1 MIVSS
6 VSFCRSAFAW
16 YPSSPVLFLI
26 LLARV
31 CRILAADVSGMM
43 NHPPIPNTAAMI
55 NVIQDVHLHP
65 RLDSVIKPPAIGP
78 ATGPANP
85 PAAKR
90 QMA

>member
-16 YPSSPVLFLI
+16 YPASPVSFLI
-26 LLARV
+26 FLART
-31 CRILAADVSGMM
+31 CRILAAEVSGIT
-43 NHPPIPNTAAMI
+43 NHPTPPNTAAMI
-55 NVIQDVHLHP
+55 KVIQDVHLHP
-65 RLDSVIKPPAIGP
+65 RLDSVMKPPAIGP